1 LRLYHYQYDDLN
13 RMTSGNYIREGGN
26 YHNSFLE
33 TLEYDKNGNITNLYR
48 NGDNDA
54 VDYVYPI
61 DELKY
66 YYHPQKPNQLMKV
79 EDGTNSPQGF
89 KDGVNTGDDYTYDA
103 NGNMTSDQNK
113 NIENISYNH
122 LNLPT
127 KIFFGDGNQ
136 IIYLYN
142 ATGQKLSKVVQAAE
156 EIRTDYLT
164 GFQYHKQE
172 LNFFPHAE
180 GYVSVVEGRFKY
192 VFNYT
197 DHLGN
202 IRLSYSDANGVNN
215 IQQEEILEE
224 SNYYP
229 FGLKHTAY
237 NTTQKKYIRDEEL
250 NELIL
255 SFFPRF
261 AGDGRYNYKFQNK
274 EWQDELGLNTY
285 DFGARGYM
293 PDIVRTPTLDP
304 LAEKFYSFSPYSF
317 LNNNPLR
324 FVDPDGKQ
332 SIDFN
337 KFNRNENSNSGF
349 SDGPQYIASTV
360 VDNRGKIID
369 HKDDGDDNI
378 YLNKRGGIVVGKER
392 KGVEYTPGKTVRR
405 ADLLEDFNY
414 INGVITDVSRI
425 NAEKKAGKNPNAQIH
440 NCPVC
445 SARRCNGASHT
456 NIRRATN
463 SGVAG
468 VATRGAIIT
477 TTASTYVYG
486 WSGFLSGLFLG
497 FSTGYGDDVFNQY
510 DEYNA
515 ELEKEKDKK

>member
-1 LRLYHYQYDDLN
+1 MQKQVTQNSHTATTQYMGGYQY
-13 RMTSGNYIREGGN
+13 S
-26 YHNSFLE
+26 
-33 TLEYDKNGNITNLYR
+33 
-48 NGDNDA
+48 
-54 VDYVYPI
+54 
-61 DELKY
+61 
-66 YYHPQKPNQLMKV
+66 
-79 EDGTNSPQGF
+79 
-89 KDGVNTGDDYTYDA
+89 NTRL
-103 NGNMTSDQNK
+103 Q
-113 NIENISYNH
+113 
-122 LNLPT
+122 
-127 KIFFGDGNQ
+127 
-136 IIYLYN
+136 
-142 ATGQKLSKVVQAAE
+142 
-156 EIRTDYLT
+156 
-164 GFQYHKQE
+164 
-172 LNFFPHAE
+172 FFPTAE
-180 GYVSVVEGRFKY
+180 GYVKNTIIQGQNSYDY
-192 VFNYT
+192 VYNLT

-202 IRLSYSDANGVNN
+202 IRMSFGLDPKT
-215 IQQEEILEE
+215 QQLVKFEEN
-224 SNYYP
+224 NYYP
-229 FGLKHTAY
+229 FGLKH
-237 NTTQKKYIRDEEL
+237 
-250 NELIL
+250 
-255 SFFPRF
+255 S
-261 AGDGRYNYKFQNK
+261 RYNDQLREITEKQSYSIQLEDIITEKRSAQKTLAIPSNPDAEDIVLENSGYQYKFQNK
-274 EWQDELGLNTY
+274 EWQDELGFNTY

-332 SIDFN
+332 SIDFD
-337 KFNRNENSNSGF
+337 KVNRNENSNSGF

-414 INGVITDVSRI
+414 TNGVITDVSRI

-468 VATRGAIIT
+468 VTTRGAILT